1 MKLSLKLSIV
11 RCFWPVHQLCVRKK
25 VYLVFSKH
33 STLDIEFQFLDLT
46 QYLLSSLLFVNT
58 SSVEREGHPRLPFRR
73 TGGSFLMNF
82 RQFNSIFL
90 ETFWYPEV
98 GSMKYPRMYKLQF
111 PSTIYNLLTKT
122 HMERIGL
129 FDFFKFSGMVWSWEF
144 QWEHPF
150 HLWRHQVARVTLF
163 QNGFWSV
170 NYTLGTWL
178 KCFYFLWKMVP

>member
-11 RCFWPVHQLCVRKK
+11 GCFWPGHQLCVRKK

-82 RQFNSIFL
+82 RQFNSIFS

-163 QNGFWSV
+163 
-170 NYTLGTWL
+170 
-178 KCFYFLWKMVP
+178 